1 MDLGSN
7 QQAFLALLQAG
18 LWEQDIQLSQYGDID
33 YSFIYQLSVEQAVVG
48 LVAAGL
54 EHVTDTKPPKEIALQ
69 FVGETLQL
77 EKMNN
82 SMNHFIGDLVDK
94 MREEDIYALLV
105 KGQGVAQCY
114 ERPLWRSIG
123 DVDLFLDSLNYDE
136 AKSLL
141 LPLSTSVEEEYTNY
155 LHLGLVIG
163 PWKVELHGTLRSG
176 LTNRIDRIID
186 QLQVISTKDGNNRKW
201 KNGGTE
207 ILLPAHDED
216 VLYVFT
222 HILQHFY
229 REGSIGFKQICDW
242 CRLLWTYKDKF
253 DLKLLKLRLN
263 KMGIM
268 NEWLVFGTMAVNYL
282 GMPLEKMPFYAPN
295 NSRNKEAS
303 IIVESLL
310 NEKMYSHS
318 IIERWQT
325 RSYLMNKIVSF
336 WGNTRRG
343 FKHFKVFPL
352 TSMRVWLRMISVG
365 ITIVAKGEKHE

>member
-1 MDLGSN
+1 MNLGSN
-7 QQAFLALLQAG
+7 QQAFLALLRAG
-18 LWEQDIQLSQYGDID
+18 LWERDIRLLQYGDID
-33 YSFIYQLSVEQAVVG
+33 YSIIYQLSVEQSVVG

-54 EHVTDTKPPKEIALQ
+54 GHVIDIKPPKEIALK

-82 SMNHFIGDLVDK
+82 SMNCFIGVLVDK

-123 DVDLFLDSLNYDE
+123 DVDLLLDSLNYDK

-155 LHLGLVIG
+155 LHLGLVIE

-186 QLQVISTKDGNNRKW
+186 QLQAVSTQKGNNRKW
-201 KNGGTE
+201 ENGGTE

-253 DLKLLKLRLN
+253 DLKLLELRLN

-268 NEWLVFGTMAVNYL
+268 NEWLVFGLMAVNYF
-282 GMPLEKMPFYAPN
+282 GMPPVTMPFYVSN
-295 NSRNKEAS
+295 NRNNKKARS
-303 IIVESLL
+303 ILESLL
-310 NEKMYSHS
+310 DEKSDSYPKL
-318 IIERWQT
+318 ERRQT
-325 RSYLMNKIVSF
+325 RPYLINKIISF
-336 WGNTRRG
+336 WNNTRRG
-343 FKHFKVFPL
+343 FKHFRVFPL
-352 TSMRVWLRMISVG
+352 TAFKVWFRMLFVG
-365 ITIVAKGEKHE
+365 LTVVAKGDEHE